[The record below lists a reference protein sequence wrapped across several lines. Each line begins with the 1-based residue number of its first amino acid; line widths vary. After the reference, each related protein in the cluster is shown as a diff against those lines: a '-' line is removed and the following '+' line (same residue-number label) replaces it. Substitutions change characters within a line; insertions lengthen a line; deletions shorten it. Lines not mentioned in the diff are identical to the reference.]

1 MKKLLLLAVI
11 AVTISCSSKK
21 KHMEKAIEVTKVDS
35 IYIKELVVSAS
46 EVIKREITQIDIDY
60 TPSDVPFEYSDGNT
74 TIRISGK
81 ASVKVKK
88 DVLDSD
94 IKIDSTAIDTAKV
107 ILDKKIE
114 SKTVEKDKN
123 SNNTTAI
130 IILIL
135 IFLIAMLLIF
145 KYLKNKLKIN

>member
-11 AVTISCSSKK
+11 AVTLSCSSKK
-21 KHMEKAIEVTKVDS
+21 KHVEKSIEVTKIDS
-35 IYIKELVVSAS
+35 IHIKELVVSAS
-46 EVIKREITQIDIDY
+46 EIIKREITQIDIDY
-60 TPSDVPFEYSDGNT
+60 IQSDVPFEYSDGNT

-88 DVLDSD
+88 DVIDSD
-94 IKIDSTAIDTAKV
+94 IKIDSTTTDTAKI
-107 ILDKKIE
+107 ILDKKTE
-114 SKTVEKDKN
+114 SKTVEKDKK
-123 SNNTTAI
+123 SNNTTTI

-145 KYLKNKLKIN
+145 RYLKNKLKII